1 VRFFLLVLLFGSFQ
15 LHSQTTKTFEYS
27 KKDIGEVRID
37 VFVEMNG
44 QRYLLKEM
52 NNTIVPQK
60 MDQKILLIIKYSQ
73 LEFKDKKKKH
83 NNDFKLNI
91 DQPSNMGPFIFSHMN
106 GALELFNRSKNKD
119 ASVTELVFQMQPNSE
134 VADQREVVTSFRVET
149 LDPQF
154 VLPNQM
160 TEYYKFLVN
169 IMPNEG
175 IAELRDTYAGMKEE
189 YANIM
194 AETNLPTRVNLLELF
209 VQKYRGSN
217 SDMYKEAKAMIAK
230 IKEGGKKTKSSKKNP
245 KTEFKT
251 IQNLIANGL
260 YSKALSACES
270 YLSEPFCLNASK
282 CPYKEDIYKILI
294 VYEDNEKEKMKF
306 INLYEKQFPRG
317 HHIGLVRQERNKL
330 LAAENEKL
338 NKGGRSSSSSS
349 GSSYSGGSR
358 SSEPI
363 EVVQEELL
371 SEQDNRILNYRYDRI
386 SQSIYLTAF
395 GSDMKKLVLR
405 KQGSINKQRYRITS
419 SGSSVTNLSELSLE
433 AGIYEWYVETEDQI
447 TIFSPQSQDYIR
459 ISEASGEK
467 SQLIGGQ
474 AKIFLVLLIGAGI
487 YFGYNKF
494 LKI

>member
-1 VRFFLLVLLFGSFQ
+1 M
-15 LHSQTTKTFEYS
+15 
-27 KKDIGEVRID
+27 RID
-37 VFVEMNG
+37 FFVEMND

-60 MDQKILLIIKYSQ
+60 MDEKIMLIIKYSQ

-83 NNDFKLNI
+83 NNDFKLII
-91 DQPSNMGPFIFSHMN
+91 DQPSNMGPFIFSHVN
-106 GALELFNRSKNKD
+106 GALELFNKSKN
-119 ASVTELVFQMQPNSE
+119 ASASETELVFQMQPNSE
-134 VADQREVVTSFRVET
+134 NDDQREVSTSFRIGT

-160 TEYYKFLVN
+160 TEYHKVTIN
-169 IMPNEG
+169 IMANKG
-175 IAELRDTYAGMKEE
+175 IAQLRDTYAGMKEE

-194 AETNLPTRVNLLELF
+194 AETNIPTRVNLLELF

-217 SDMYKEAKAMIAK
+217 ADMYKEAQAMIPK
-230 IKEGGKKTKSSKKNP
+230 LKEGGRKVKGKQKNP

-251 IQNLIANGL
+251 IQNLISNGL

-270 YLSEPFCLNASK
+270 YLSEPFCLNAGT

-294 VYEDNEKEKMKF
+294 VYEDNEKDKMRF
-306 INLYEKQFPRG
+306 ITLYEQQYPRG
-317 HHIGLVRQERNKL
+317 NHIGIVRQEKNKI
-330 LAAENEKL
+330 LAAQNEK
-338 NKGGRSSSSSS
+338 NSGRGRSSGSSS
-349 GSSYSGGSR
+349 GSSSGYSGSSR

-386 SQSIYLTAF
+386 SQTIHLTAY
-395 GSDMKKLVLR
+395 GSEMKKLVLR
-405 KQGSINKQRYRITS
+405 RQGSINKQRYRISS
-419 SGSSVTNLSELSLE
+419 SGSSQTDLSGLSLD
-433 AGIYEWYVETEDQI
+433 AGIYEWYVETEDGI
-447 TIFSPQSQDYIR
+447 TIFTPQSQDYIR
-459 ISEASGEK
+459 VAEASGEK
-467 SQLIGGQ
+467 GQLIGGQ
-474 AKIFLVLLIGAGI
+474 LKIFLVLVLGAGL